1 MSWQSALTSDQLNQL
16 RGTSS
21 VAPSFSGAVYLSL
34 CPNPTVYSARINQ
47 TQFAS
52 AFAQLT
58 YDGGSGTL
66 ADVLPG
72 MTVLLSK
79 TNDPDKAYWA
89 GRVRKAP
96 TSTLLY
102 INESSIGDAAND
114 DYIFVINDYRLWD
127 KLGRE
132 TSGVLYVDYDVA
144 FTRMPPVI
152 HNLPSAYAGWINTG
166 TSRLDISFNAAAFTA
181 ESGATISSWSWSIA
195 DGTLQSG
202 SLTTANPVVRFPA
215 GFRWVSVTVTDS
227 GGRTATRRIPI
238 WAHSTSYLPQ
248 LLGAEDLRVSATV
261 EGGYSATVTAFD
273 GVSSVLDNTLVVGW
287 GDDVYQTGAGS
298 FTGNNLLIV
307 GRIRQQTDTIR
318 AVDDAGV
325 QAELRYGI
333 EGPLDQLSR
342 LEQLPYEFTSVTS
355 PTKWGQVVNLT
366 PWRAC
371 VLLLHMSSTFLTL
384 HSLSFSSTA
393 DTFQYLGFVTEGS
406 NVLAALND
414 MAGSINAAVQ
424 MDAAGQAQ
432 IVRDATLL
440 ESGDRSALPL
450 VATWGTGDVLDLSL
464 DRDTVETVGRLEAD
478 GGSFNATVNGITP
491 VRSLA
496 PGIAQGAG
504 EGSAQLPRQVL
515 AANQSKALAEL
526 ELNRRAGHAYA
537 KAQPIDRLTV
547 THPDGY
553 HWLTP
558 ALDQWYRFDLG
569 TSLLVGGAA
578 LDPLAR
584 WLLVAI
590 NISHDAPT
598 GTKQVQATYL
608 LETAGAPGTTINYPP
623 SGGGAEFPPEVEY
636 PPFDTGWDLPD
647 DWYQPPG
654 GGGGPVLD
662 PPEGARKDGNT
673 VMAVTGGTDNRLY
686 LTKNYLSA
694 TPTWKD
700 ITPPGIAVD
709 AELKQAIFDPWR
721 DKGAYLLARQPFNT
735 WCKEWDFTIDDGGW
749 SPMEIGEDLAF
760 SPPWTGGAA
769 VYVAGEGWG
778 RTTSNWGAYWSA
790 GTIGIKKAFSGV
802 VTRVTIELDAFGTI
816 FRRLFW
822 LNGLGNP
829 ATPQPPNV
837 SYIPPGT
844 VTDME
849 YTFPAPIGV
858 GSGFSVGIARND
870 AAWPSTTRIVRLRLE
885 GIGPNPFGEDDCV
898 SEEPP
903 PELIQDVVWRT
914 DNVFADPAVWAMGAP
929 VAAELTLIDTTPIK
943 NALYAA
949 DTLTASSYYSTD
961 RGASWATAEDAGA
974 PNTPMSGAD
983 VSKFTSV
990 LLLSGDGQVQRQA
1003 TGGAFAAYGGA
1014 REGGAIFIPRVTFTT
1029 LNTLNTSSN
1038 PQYLLAAGE
1047 SDAGESLWRVTVS
1060 GATFTAI
1067 TPTIGSDDG
1076 LATGPHCIVMPWRSG
1091 RIILAVLA
1099 FGAAVKLVRSL
1110 DSGSTWVTVGDAL
1123 DYVRMRTGDTTM
1135 KQAYVNTP
1143 TGPGYVPNIQATSPT
1158 LVVKPFPTTEDIV
1171 SIEVYG

>member
-34 CPNPTVYSARINQ
+34 CPNSTVYSARINQ
-47 TQFAS
+47 TGFAS

-102 INESSIGDAAND
+102 INESSIGEAAND

-144 FTRMPPVI
+144 YTRMPPVI
-152 HNLPSAYAGWINTG
+152 YNLPSAYAGWINTG
-166 TSRLDISFNAAAFTA
+166 TSALEISFNAAAFTA

-287 GDDVYQTGAGS
+287 GEDRYQTGAGS

-371 VLLLHMSSTFLTL
+371 VLQLHISSTFLTL

-393 DTFQYLGFVTEGS
+393 DTFRFPGFVTQGS

-414 MAGSINAAVQ
+414 LAGSINAAVQ

-440 ESGDRSALPL
+440 DTGDRAALPL
-450 VATWGTGDVLDLSL
+450 VATWGTADVLDLAL

-491 VRSLA
+491 VLSLA

-504 EGSAQLPRQVL
+504 EGSAQLSGQVL

-537 KAQPIDRLTV
+537 KAQPVDRLTV

-558 ALDQWYRFDLG
+558 AADQWYRFDIG
-569 TSLLVGGAA
+569 TTLLVGGAVLDA
-578 LDPLAR
+578 LSR

-608 LETAGAPGTTINYPP
+608 LETTGAPGTSIQYPP
-623 SGGGAEFPPEVEY
+623 PGGGGEFPPDVEY

-647 DWYQPPG
+647 DWYQPPEG
-654 GGGGPVLD
+654 GEGPVLD
-662 PPEGARKDGNT
+662 PPEEARKDGST
-673 VMAVTGGTDNRLY
+673 VMAAVGGTDNRLY
-686 LTKNYLSA
+686 LTKNYTSA
-694 TPTWKD
+694 APVWKE
-700 ITPPGIAVD
+700 ITPPYPDGAT
-709 AELKQAIFDPWR
+709 LKQAIFDPWR
-721 DKGAYLLARQPFNT
+721 EGGAYALTINAVDEETGDWTETF
-735 WCKEWDFTIDDGGW
+735 DFTVDDYGWVSCPQFFINQGGDTTDTSSTYNAGVGW
-749 SPMEIGEDLAF
+749 VGNTYY
-760 SPPWTGGAA
+760 PPAPNRGYAAIRFDFAATANITSITGTGTNANI
-769 VYVAGEGWG
+769 
-778 RTTSNWGAYWSA
+778 TSRAYIAGAYRNLPTA
-790 GTIGIKKAFSGV
+790 LNVNGTYIEIMMGNLGLGV
-802 VTRVTIELDAFGTI
+802 TPTILTVTIE
-816 FRRLFW
+816 
-822 LNGLGNP
+822 
-829 ATPQPPNV
+829 
-837 SYIPPGT
+837 
-844 VTDME
+844 
-849 YTFPAPIGV
+849 
-858 GSGFSVGIARND
+858 GSGY
-870 AAWPSTTRIVRLRLE
+870 
-885 GIGPNPFGEDDCV
+885 NPFDSLNYG
-898 SEEPP
+898 
-903 PELIQDVVWRT
+903 LIWRT
-914 DNVFADPAVWAMGAP
+914 DNVFAAEPEWTAGDAVF
-929 VAAELTLIDTTPIK
+929 AALDLIDTTPIK

-949 DTLTASSYYSTD
+949 DLATGASYYSTD
-961 RGASWATAEDAGA
+961 RGATWAAAEDAGA
-974 PNTPMSGAD
+974 PNTPISGAD
-983 VSKFTSV
+983 VSKFASV
-990 LLLSGDGQVQRQA
+990 LLLSGDGQMQTQS
-1003 TGGAFAAYGGA
+1003 TGGAFSAYGGA
-1014 REGGAIFIPRVTFTT
+1014 KEGGAVFIPRVTFTT

-1060 GATFTAI
+1060 GNTFTAI
-1067 TPTIGSDDG
+1067 TPVIGSDDG

-1091 RIILAVLA
+1091 KIILAVLA

-1158 LVVKPFPTTEDIV
+1158 LVVKPFPSTEDIV
-1171 SIEVYG
+1171 SLEVYG

>member
-34 CPNPTVYSARINQ
+34 CPNSTVYSARINQ
-47 TQFAS
+47 TGFAS

-102 INESSIGDAAND
+102 INESSIGEAAND

-144 FTRMPPVI
+144 YTRMPPVI
-152 HNLPSAYAGWINTG
+152 YNLPSAYAGWINTG
-166 TSRLDISFNAAAFTA
+166 TSALEISFNAAAFTA

-287 GDDVYQTGAGS
+287 GEDRYQTGAGS

-371 VLLLHMSSTFLTL
+371 VLQLHISSTFLTL

-393 DTFQYLGFVTEGS
+393 DTFRFPGFVTQGS

-414 MAGSINAAVQ
+414 LAGSINAAVQ

-440 ESGDRSALPL
+440 DTGDRAALPL
-450 VATWGTGDVLDLSL
+450 VATWGTADVLDLAL

-491 VRSLA
+491 VLSLA

-504 EGSAQLPRQVL
+504 EGSAQLSGQVL

-537 KAQPIDRLTV
+537 KAQPVDRLTV

-558 ALDQWYRFDLG
+558 AADQWYRFDIG
-569 TSLLVGGAA
+569 TTLLVGGAVLDA
-578 LDPLAR
+578 LSR

-608 LETAGAPGTTINYPP
+608 LETTGAPGTSIQYPP
-623 SGGGAEFPPEVEY
+623 PGGGGEFPPDVEY

-647 DWYQPPG
+647 DWYQPPEG
-654 GGGGPVLD
+654 GEGPVLD
-662 PPEGARKDGNT
+662 PPEEARKDGST
-673 VMAVTGGTDNRLY
+673 VMAAVGGTDNRLY
-686 LTKNYLSA
+686 LTKNYTSA
-694 TPTWKD
+694 APVWKE
-700 ITPPGIAVD
+700 ITPPYPDGAT
-709 AELKQAIFDPWR
+709 LKQAIFDPWR
-721 DKGAYLLARQPFNT
+721 EGGAYALTINAVDEETGDWTETF
-735 WCKEWDFTIDDGGW
+735 DFTVDDYGWVSCPQFFINQGGDTTDTSSTYNAGVGW
-749 SPMEIGEDLAF
+749 VGNTYY
-760 SPPWTGGAA
+760 PPAPNRGYAAIRFDFAATANITSITCTGTNANI
-769 VYVAGEGWG
+769 
-778 RTTSNWGAYWSA
+778 TSRAYIAGAYRNLPTA
-790 GTIGIKKAFSGV
+790 LNVNGTYIEIMMGNLGLGV
-802 VTRVTIELDAFGTI
+802 TPTILTVTIE
-816 FRRLFW
+816 
-822 LNGLGNP
+822 
-829 ATPQPPNV
+829 
-837 SYIPPGT
+837 
-844 VTDME
+844 
-849 YTFPAPIGV
+849 
-858 GSGFSVGIARND
+858 GSGY
-870 AAWPSTTRIVRLRLE
+870 
-885 GIGPNPFGEDDCV
+885 NPFDSLNYG
-898 SEEPP
+898 
-903 PELIQDVVWRT
+903 LIWRT
-914 DNVFADPAVWAMGAP
+914 DNVFAAEPEWTAGDAVF
-929 VAAELTLIDTTPIK
+929 AALDLIDTTPIK

-949 DTLTASSYYSTD
+949 DLATGASYYSTD
-961 RGASWATAEDAGA
+961 RGATWAAAEDAGA
-974 PNTPMSGAD
+974 PNTPISGAD
-983 VSKFTSV
+983 VSKFASV
-990 LLLSGDGQVQRQA
+990 LLLSGDGQMQTQS
-1003 TGGAFAAYGGA
+1003 TGGAFSAYGGA
-1014 REGGAIFIPRVTFTT
+1014 KEGGAVFIPRVTFTT

-1060 GATFTAI
+1060 GNTFTAI
-1067 TPTIGSDDG
+1067 TPVIGSDDG

-1091 RIILAVLA
+1091 KIILAVLA

-1158 LVVKPFPTTEDIV
+1158 LVVKPFPSTEDIV
-1171 SIEVYG
+1171 SLEVYG